1 MQDQLQ
7 TNKLLTN
14 KLPTNKLPT
23 NNYIDNI
30 NNILLRTKTACEIK
44 EILNN
49 FENNKSDLLFKKGIY
64 VYGHPGIGKTQF
76 VTDILKDLNYDI
88 ITYNAGDVRNKSII
102 ETITKDNMSDKSIM
116 CLFHKKIQKKAIIM
130 DEIDGMNNGD
140 KGGINA
146 LIKLIRPK
154 KTKRQKSEDTT
165 LIPIICIGNYHI
177 DKKINELMK
186 VCNVFELNKPSNE
199 QIETICNNIMPT
211 MTKNLKVKLI
221 HYIQG
226 DLRKLHNIYH
236 IYCKNDCLLNE
247 YVVDNILKLKSYNED
262 TKSITNNLFNR
273 NYLMNEHLHVMNET
287 DRTIVALL
295 WHENIIDRLEKYN
308 INSSLPVYLKIL
320 DNICFADY
328 IDRITFQKQIWVFN
342 EMSSLIKTFYNNRIY
357 HEFTNVDVGTTT
369 PSSASHTTHKPNN
382 KPPCKMTT
390 NKSTKPTT
398 QENTQLEPLNNIR
411 FTKVLTK
418 YSTEYN
424 NYNFIHNLCQQ
435 LGMDKKDLFAFF
447 ISLKNK
453 YTSDAECFTELL
465 NMFENYEI
473 NKLDIQRMYRYLDKS
488 FKDSN
493 TNDEE
498 GVWEMDEDTCEFD
511 C

>member
-1 MQDQLQ
+1 MPDQLQ
-7 TNKLLTN
+7 NRLQDKLQN
-14 KLPTNKLPT
+14 

-30 NNILLRTKTACEIK
+30 NNILLRTNIACEIK

-49 FENNKSDLLFKKGIY
+49 FEKNKGDLLFKKGIY

-76 VTDILKDLNYDI
+76 IINILKDLNYDI
-88 ITYNAGDVRNKSII
+88 ITYNAGDIRNKSII

-199 QIETICNNIMPT
+199 QIETICNNIMPSIT
-211 MTKNLKVKLI
+211 TNLKMKLI

-226 DLRKLHNIYH
+226 DLRKLHNIYN
-236 IYCKNDCLLNE
+236 IYCKNNNLLNE
-247 YVVDNILKLKSYNED
+247 YVVDNILKLKSYNQD
-262 TKSITNNLFNR
+262 TKSITNNLFNK
-273 NYLMNEHLHVMNET
+273 NYLMKDHLHVMNET

-308 INSSLPVYLKIL
+308 INNSLPVYLKIL

-328 IDRITFQKQIWVFN
+328 IDRITFQKQIWIFN
-342 EMSSLIKTFYNNRIY
+342 EMSSLIKTFYNNRLY
-357 HEFTNVDVGTTT
+357 HEFINVDGNNGINTTNENT
-369 PSSASHTTHKPNN
+369 VIN
-382 KPPCKMTT
+382 KVTNKQLSKMT
-390 NKSTKPTT
+390 NKSTKPAIP
-398 QENTQLEPLNNIR
+398 EKSHMEPSHNIR

-453 YTSDAECFTELL
+453 YTSDTECFNELL
-465 NMFENYEI
+465 NLFENYEI

-493 TNDEE
+493 SIDEE
-498 GVWEMDEDTCEFD
+498 SGWEIEEDIVEFD